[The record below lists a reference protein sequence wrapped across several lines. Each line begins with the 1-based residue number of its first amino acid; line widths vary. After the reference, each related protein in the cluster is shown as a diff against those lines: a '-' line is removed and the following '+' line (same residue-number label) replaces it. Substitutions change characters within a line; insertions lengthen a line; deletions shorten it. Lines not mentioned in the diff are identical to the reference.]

1 MIKKYAL
8 PTLLSLFCLALL
20 LGGGLFFY
28 ILTQYEA
35 VPTAASVSAP
45 TQVSEVALILLSEEW
60 AEETY
65 ASAEQT
71 DWAVA
76 IAETLADVQA
86 LGGNAIALSAR
97 LPDGSALF
105 YDATETLTR
114 PEAIAENDGFF
125 ANCDGFDTLIAA
137 ASAAGIEVLLIPT
150 DADGQA
156 LQAGDAL
163 PDFATAL
170 LEQYPVRLLVQGAD
184 GSYQIVSIAS
194 DSSSD
199 ASSEADS
206 ADTSNDTSPTTS
218 EASVIIPT
226 EPDLA
231 LIDIASE
238 EAITLALSLQQSEET
253 EALLLGEYSA
263 LCDDSSAL
271 ALFRAY
277 YADGEALPD
286 LTQYLG
292 TDYPRT
298 LAVSYPTEDGSTV
311 SDKSLFIMGTSNP
324 DEPLTIDGETIER
337 YGTEGVWG
345 VLVSLSSGANTF
357 TFENGADS
365 LTYTVTYKYES
376 SWSSSSSG
384 GAYYSVSAGQTI
396 IITDDIASAL
406 TNAYSSSTISQTLY
420 EGAVAE
426 IKQYVS
432 YAGSTTP
439 YAYQLITGEWVRAA
453 YAELY
458 DTNRMSLS
466 EAVVSYNTEERASV
480 LTFTGGTPAVYQSWE
495 GNVLTLTLLTADY
508 SGTAPSADWFGCAV
522 STDSDSNT
530 VLTFTFTDDEPLYGW
545 AVNYDNDTNTTT
557 ITLKQ
562 QPTLSDDE
570 SLPLSG
576 VRVLL
581 DAGHGGTEDL
591 GAMGAAGLD
600 YSNEKDVN
608 LALTMATKYRL
619 EQLGATVILTRDD
632 DTYPTLGDRVTMLNT
647 VHPDFFI
654 SIHHNSLE
662 LVTDLNTATG
672 VEAYW
677 FFDEGE
683 AFATDLIEAVSEA
696 ADRNLRSAS
705 YGYYYVT
712 RSNICPATLLEVG
725 FMTNPWEFESIS
737 DIDTIWAE
745 AGAIAQTIYNS
756 VAANG

>member
-1 MIKKYAL
+1 MIKKYVL

-35 VPTAASVSAP
+35 VPTAATP
-45 TQVSEVALILLSEEW
+45 TQVEEVSLVLLREDW
-60 AEETY
+60 AAATY
-65 ASAEQT
+65 ASATPT
-71 DWAVA
+71 DWDVA
-76 IAETLADVQA
+76 IAQTLANVQA

-97 LPDGSALF
+97 LPDGNALF
-105 YDATETLTR
+105 YDSTETLTR
-114 PEAIAENDGFF
+114 TETIAANDSFF
-125 ANCDGFDTLIAA
+125 TSYDGFDTLIAA
-137 ASAAGIEVLLIPT
+137 ANAAGIEVLLIPT
-150 DADGQA
+150 DATGQA
-156 LQAGDAL
+156 LQAGDTL
-163 PDFATAL
+163 PSFASTL
-170 LEQYPVRLLVQGAD
+170 LERYPLRLLVQN
-184 GSYQIVSIAS
+184 GSDYQIVCLTNDGETNDDAA
-194 DSSSD
+194 D
-199 ASSEADS
+199 ASATIPTEADLTLV
-206 ADTSNDTSPTTS
+206 DITS
-218 EASVIIPT
+218 EA
-226 EPDLA
+226 
-231 LIDIASE
+231 
-238 EAITLALSLQQSEET
+238 AITLALALQQTDET
-253 EALLLGEYSA
+253 ESLLLGEYDA
-263 LCDDSSAL
+263 LCADRSSL
-271 ALFRAY
+271 ALFTAY
-277 YADGEALPD
+277 YANGEALPD

-292 TDYPRT
+292 SDYPRT
-298 LAVSYPTEDGSTV
+298 LSVSYPTENGSTV
-311 SDKSLFIMGTSNP
+311 SDKSLFLMGTSNP
-324 DEPLTIDGETIER
+324 DEPLTMDGETIER

-365 LTYTVTYKYES
+365 LTYTVTYQYES

-384 GAYYSVSAGQTI
+384 GAYYAVSAGQTI

-406 TNAYSSSTISQTLY
+406 SNAYSASTISQTLY

-439 YAYQLITGEWVRAA
+439 YAYQLTTGDWVRAA
-453 YAELY
+453 YASLY

-466 EAVVSYNTEERASV
+466 EAVVTYHTEERASV
-480 LTFTGGTPAVYQSWE
+480 LTFTGGTPAVYHNWE
-495 GNVLTLTLLTADY
+495 SNVLTLTLLTADY
-508 SGTAPSADWFGCAV
+508 SGAVPTGDWFTCTVGI
-522 STDSDSNT
+522 DDDSNT
-530 VLTFTFTDDEPLYGW
+530 VLTFTFADDQPLYGW
-545 AVNYDNDTNTTT
+545 AVNYDNENNSTT

-576 VRVLL
+576 VRILL
-581 DAGHGGTEDL
+581 DAGHGGIEDL

-600 YSNEKDVN
+600 SPCEKDVN

-632 DTYPTLGDRVTMLNT
+632 DTFPTLGDRVTALNT

-662 LVTDLNTATG
+662 LVSDLNTATG

-677 FFDEGE
+677 FYDEGE
-683 AFATDLIEAVSEA
+683 AFATDLIEAVSTA
-696 ADRNLRSAS
+696 ADRALRSSS

-725 FMTNPWEFESIS
+725 FMTNPWEYESIT

-745 AGAIAQTIYNS
+745 AGAIAQTIYDS